1 MAEYIRESALQS
13 KVVQPCTEADI
24 KEYRTL
30 VGMANNLN
38 QLTKMAHQDGIIY
51 LYSPLVSLLGEITNT
66 IREYK
71 QGTNKKKKMI
81 GKIMKVASFSRCVHY
96 VTGKEEARILA
107 SDGVLLTSTH
117 DIIDSF
123 EFQRQMNPRISKPV
137 GHIALSFLPEDKDK
151 LTDEMMTKIAKEY
164 MELMGIKDTQFLLVR
179 HFDNGNPH
187 CHLVYNRINDE
198 GKTITDQNDFRRN
211 EQVTKLLKRK
221 YGLTFSK
228 GKGRTKT
235 ERLRGTEK
243 TKYEIY
249 HAVGTGLL
257 RCKSWPEFVNH
268 LKANGVEVELV
279 MRRNASKDLKD
290 LQGMRFK
297 KDGYTFKASQIRR
310 GLSYAAILSK
320 LDSNAEKEQQRTIN
334 SQARLIQAEQP
345 REETYSEPQK
355 HNEPSIGIPSLG
367 LFDTT
372 NPVYDPAEEEFRRRM
387 QKKKKK
393 RGPRL

>member
-1 MAEYIRESALQS
+1 
-13 KVVQPCTEADI
+13 
-24 KEYRTL
+24 
-30 VGMANNLN
+30 
-38 QLTKMAHQDGIIY
+38 
-51 LYSPLVSLLGEITNT
+51 
-66 IREYK
+66 
-71 QGTNKKKKMI
+71 MI
-81 GKIMKVASFSRCVHY
+81 GKIMKAASFSRCVHY

-107 SDGVLLTSTH
+107 SDGVLLTTKQ

-151 LTDEMMTKIAKEY
+151 LTDEMMTKIAREY

-187 CHLVYNRINDE
+187 CHLVYNRINNE

-221 YGLTFSK
+221 YRLTFSK

-235 ERLRGTEK
+235 ERLRGAEK

-249 HAVGTGLL
+249 RIVMNTLVQST
-257 RCKSWPEFVNH
+257 SWKEFVGH
-268 LKANGVEVELV
+268 LREEGVEMELV
-279 MRRNASKDLKD
+279 MRRKDCRD
-290 LQGMRFK
+290 RRDIQGICFI
-297 KDGYTFKASQIRR
+297 KDGLTFKASQIRR
-310 GLSYAAILSK
+310 GMTFGKMDAVIK
-320 LDSNAEKEQQRTIN
+320 KNAHKAQEETIVN
-334 SQARLIQAEQP
+334 QPQAKHHEQP
-345 REETYSEPQK
+345 KEEAVIKQHE
-355 HNEPSIGIPSLG
+355 HNEPSLGIPSLG

-387 QKKKKK
+387 QRKKKK

>member
-1 MAEYIRESALQS
+1 
-13 KVVQPCTEADI
+13 
-24 KEYRTL
+24 
-30 VGMANNLN
+30 
-38 QLTKMAHQDGIIY
+38 
-51 LYSPLVSLLGEITNT
+51 
-66 IREYK
+66 
-71 QGTNKKKKMI
+71 MI
-81 GKIMKVASFSRCVHY
+81 GKIMKAASFSRCVHY
-96 VTGKEEARILA
+96 VTGKEDARILA
-107 SDGVLLTSTH
+107 SDGILLTTTQ

-151 LTDEMMTKIAKEY
+151 LTDETMTKIAREY

-187 CHLVYNRINDE
+187 CHLVYNRINNE
-198 GKTITDQNDFRRN
+198 GKTITDRNDFRRN

-228 GKGRTKT
+228 GKGHTKT

-249 HAVGTGLL
+249 RIVMNTLAQSTSWKEFMGHL
-257 RCKSWPEFVNH
+257 REE
-268 LKANGVEVELV
+268 GVEMELV
-279 MRRNASKDLKD
+279 MRRKDSRDPKD
-290 LQGMRFK
+290 IQGICFI
-297 KDGYTFKASQIRR
+297 KDGYTFKASQIKR
-310 GLSYAAILSK
+310 GMTFDKMDAVIK
-320 LDSNAEKEQQRTIN
+320 KNAHKAHQESIANQP
-334 SQARLIQAEQP
+334 QARHNEQP
-345 REETYSEPQK
+345 KEETVIKQHE

-367 LFDTT
+367 LFDSN

-387 QKKKKK
+387 QRKKKK

>member
-1 MAEYIRESALQS
+1 
-13 KVVQPCTEADI
+13 
-24 KEYRTL
+24 
-30 VGMANNLN
+30 
-38 QLTKMAHQDGIIY
+38 
-51 LYSPLVSLLGEITNT
+51 
-66 IREYK
+66 
-71 QGTNKKKKMI
+71 MI
-81 GKIMKVASFSRCVHY
+81 GKIMKAASFSRCVHY
-96 VTGKEEARILA
+96 VTGKEEAKILA
-107 SDGVLLTSTH
+107 SDGVLLTTTQ

-151 LTDEMMTKIAKEY
+151 LTDEMMTKIAQEY
-164 MELMGIKDTQFLLVR
+164 MELMGIKETQFFLVR
-179 HFDNGNPH
+179 HFDNDNPH
-187 CHLVYNRINDE
+187 CHLVYNRINNE
-198 GKTITDQNDFRRN
+198 GKTISDQNDFRRN

-249 HAVGTGLL
+249 RIVMNTLAQSTSWKEFMGYL
-257 RCKSWPEFVNH
+257 REE
-268 LKANGVEVELV
+268 GVEMELV
-279 MRRNASKDLKD
+279 MRRKDSRDIKNI
-290 LQGMRFK
+290 QGICFI

-310 GLSYAAILSK
+310 GMTFGK
-320 LDSNAEKEQQRTIN
+320 MDSVIKKNAHKAQQETIVN
-334 SQARLIQAEQP
+334 QPQARHYEQSK
-345 REETYSEPQK
+345 EEAVIKQHE
-355 HNEPSIGIPSLG
+355 HNEPSLGIPSLG

-372 NPVYDPAEEEFRRRM
+372 NPVYDPAEEEFRRQM

>member
-1 MAEYIRESALQS
+1 
-13 KVVQPCTEADI
+13 
-24 KEYRTL
+24 
-30 VGMANNLN
+30 
-38 QLTKMAHQDGIIY
+38 
-51 LYSPLVSLLGEITNT
+51 
-66 IREYK
+66 
-71 QGTNKKKKMI
+71 MI

-164 MELMGIKDTQFLLVR
+164 MELMGIKDSQFLLVR

>member
-1 MAEYIRESALQS
+1 
-13 KVVQPCTEADI
+13 
-24 KEYRTL
+24 
-30 VGMANNLN
+30 
-38 QLTKMAHQDGIIY
+38 
-51 LYSPLVSLLGEITNT
+51 
-66 IREYK
+66 
-71 QGTNKKKKMI
+71 MI
-81 GKIMKVASFSRCVHY
+81 GKIMKAASFSRCVHY
-96 VTGKEEARILA
+96 VTGKEDARILA
-107 SDGVLLTSTH
+107 SDGVLLTSTQ

-151 LTDEMMTKIAKEY
+151 LTDETMTKIAREY

-187 CHLVYNRINDE
+187 CHLVYNRINNE

-235 ERLRGTEK
+235 ERLRGAER

-249 HAVGTGLL
+249 RIVMYTLVQST
-257 RCKSWPEFVNH
+257 SWKEFVGH
-268 LKANGVEVELV
+268 LKEEGVEMESV
-279 MRRNASKDLKD
+279 MRRKDSRDPKD
-290 LQGMRFK
+290 IQGICFI

-310 GLSYAAILSK
+310 GMTFGK
-320 LDSNAEKEQQRTIN
+320 MDSVIKKNAHKAQQKTIVN
-334 SQARLIQAEQP
+334 QPQARHYEQP
-345 REETYSEPQK
+345 KEEPNSKQQER
-355 HNEPSIGIPSLG
+355 NDPSISIPLLG
-367 LFDTT
+367 LFDSN
-372 NPVYDPAEEEFRRRM
+372 NPVYDPAEEEFRRQM